1 MTLLADCIDFCATH
15 ALSES
20 AFGRSSV
27 NDPALLSKMRRG
39 RQVRAVTEERV
50 RNFMAAYCRPVSQ
63 VIALPPDL
71 AREMLPHAARRSMTV
86 GQLALR
92 IVDMCVDSD
101 LIDAVMDDGP
111 PAG

>member
-1 MTLLADCIDFCATH
+1 
-15 ALSES
+15 
-20 AFGRSSV
+20 
-27 NDPALLSKMRRG
+27 
-39 RQVRAVTEERV
+39 
-50 RNFMAAYCRPVSQ
+50 RPVSQ